1 MILRHEG
8 VQQAFLSIVF
18 VSNQKIKSLNKK
30 YLSRDYATDVLAFDS
45 NDQVRTK
52 TSARR
57 KPRSVSGDVIISTD
71 AAKKNARLYGVSP
84 SQELALYIIHG
95 ILHLLGYDDHKAAD
109 IQRMRR
115 KEQKILSYLGTK
127 ARNILQ

>member
-1 MILRHEG
+1 MDIVLKNLQTKATLNSPQILKVAKMILRHEG

-84 SQELALYIIHG
+84 SQELA
-95 ILHLLGYDDHKAAD
+95 D
-109 IQRMRR
+109 R
-115 KEQKILSYLGTK
+115 KSVV
-127 ARNILQ
+127 